1 MFRKRPNSTGKSIS
15 FMKVKKPIP
24 GLIDAMRAFWGLPMM
39 VRLLPM
45 FELVATA
52 IKNGKVLCAPRRLQ
66 RFITKGVSIK
76 QVVSLVSTADVAA
89 DKQHKFTS
97 IFVGEAVSKSS
108 STYFQMPVSCK
119 EQVFILGG
127 HPKLNIETI
136 PPCPLHLL

>member
-1 MFRKRPNSTGKSIS
+1 
-15 FMKVKKPIP
+15 MKVKKPIP

-97 IFVGEAVSKSS
+97 IFVGEAVS
-108 STYFQMPVSCK
+108 CK